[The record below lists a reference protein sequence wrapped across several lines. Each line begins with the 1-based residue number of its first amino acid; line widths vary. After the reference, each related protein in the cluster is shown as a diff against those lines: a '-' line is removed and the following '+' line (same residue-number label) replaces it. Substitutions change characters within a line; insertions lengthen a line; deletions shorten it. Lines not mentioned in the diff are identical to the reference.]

1 MSLPGCRRC
10 CEEREAYNVHMDE
23 TFESRIP
30 RAQLRK
36 RLLASRAGIG
46 GEIRSGYDRAIRDA
60 LEAQPPVRQARVLAL
75 YWPIQGEPDLRPLA
89 AGWRAAGKVLALP
102 VMGGPNGGLFFCA
115 WHDDASLAMGPF
127 GIPVPVDRTPLEPD
141 CLVMPCVGFTLAEG
155 KPWRLGY
162 GAGYYD
168 KTLAHRPVPAIGIAY
183 DEAQTDQ
190 FEPNAMDAPLSVLV
204 TPSRVINSIASP

>member
-1 MSLPGCRRC
+1 MEKTC
-10 CEEREAYNVHMDE
+10 
-23 TFESRIP
+23 ESRIP

-36 RLLASRAGIG
+36 LLLGRRARIG
-46 GEIRSGYDRAIRDA
+46 GEIRTQYDLAIGRSLRDLA
-60 LEAQPPVRQARVLAL
+60 PIQASSVIAV

-89 AGWRAAGKVLALP
+89 SAWRAAGKTLALP

-115 WHDDASLAMGPF
+115 WHDDSDLVMGPY
-127 GIPVPVDRTPLEPD
+127 GISIPQDRTPLAPD
-141 CLVMPCVGFTLAEG
+141 CLVIPCLGFNVSAG
-155 KPWRLGY
+155 RPWRLGY

-168 KTLAHRPVPAIGIAY
+168 RTLAHRPVPAVGVAY

-190 FEPNAMDAPLSVLV
+190 FEPNATDAPLSVLV

>member
-1 MSLPGCRRC
+1 M
-10 CEEREAYNVHMDE
+10 NK

-30 RAQLRK
+30 RPQLRK
-36 RLLASRAGIG
+36 LMLARRAAIG
-46 GEIRSGYDRAIRDA
+46 GEIRSGYDRAIRDNVR
-60 LEAQPPVRQARVLAL
+60 EQPPVKAAQVLAV

-89 AGWRAAGKVLALP
+89 AGWRAEGRTLALP

-115 WHDDASLAMGPF
+115 WHDDAQLQMGPF

-141 CLVMPCVGFTLAEG
+141 CLVMPCVAFTVADG

-183 DEAQTDQ
+183 DEASTDQ

-204 TPSRVINSIASP
+204 TPSRVISSIASP